1 MPTTLAQYLH
11 NAVFKHVFPV
21 PATVFVPD
29 LHVQPLLCAMQLSA
43 IARALCSGPPVTL
56 IHTVPYFAR
65 GFVHASFKTDRKA
78 PDPSPNASRTT
89 SVASGLPCYSTGG
102 GRHDLQK
109 HKVRDRVDIDCQRL
123 ITMLTMF
130 GELAVPLLCI
140 GRNAPA
146 PWLRASSGSTKFAP
160 ETSTSRLH
168 LILPWRDL
176 TSLPICYN
184 TCHVCSAPSY
194 MVAPESASQVGRV
207 GRKVGL
213 ALKAMRNYQKAHATL
228 CPNTNQIN
236 NI

>member
-1 MPTTLAQYLH
+1 MRRSRQIERRQIPHPTPHGRLRWRAAFH
-11 NAVFKHVFPV
+11 
-21 PATVFVPD
+21 
-29 LHVQPLLCAMQLSA
+29 A
-43 IARALCSGPPVTL
+43 IALA
-56 IHTVPYFAR
+56 VPGMTYKSTR
-65 GFVHASFKTDRKA
+65 FVIASI
-78 PDPSPNASRTT
+78 SIEGN
-89 SVASGLPCYSTGG
+89 
-102 GRHDLQK
+102 
-109 HKVRDRVDIDCQRL
+109 CQNL

-194 MVAPESASQVGRV
+194 MVAPESASQVGRG